1 MQLWRSWKL
10 QRRRRQKKLKLT
22 NLLEG
27 RGAVKPTPVAAP
39 KEACPPTSSDDEADD
54 DGGGTLPLPPVSK

>member
-27 RGAVKPTPVAAP
+27 RGADKPTPVAAP
-39 KEACPPTSSDDEADD
+39 KEACSPTSSDDEADD
-54 DGGGTLPLPPVSK
+54 DGGTLPLPPVSK